1 MAWRLVKQ
9 PNGLFGVFSEIVDN
23 FTQINLSELE
33 ASNYCAER
41 GLNSFE
47 SQQKIDSSSWELG
60 WINSNITIPGFTV
73 RFICQRER
81 ALILLD

>member
-23 FTQINLSELE
+23 FTQINLSDVE

-47 SQQKIDSSSWELG
+47 SQHVNDTLKLSHLPRSMFKKRGVKVSH
-60 WINSNITIPGFTV
+60 
-73 RFICQRER
+73 C
-81 ALILLD
+81 